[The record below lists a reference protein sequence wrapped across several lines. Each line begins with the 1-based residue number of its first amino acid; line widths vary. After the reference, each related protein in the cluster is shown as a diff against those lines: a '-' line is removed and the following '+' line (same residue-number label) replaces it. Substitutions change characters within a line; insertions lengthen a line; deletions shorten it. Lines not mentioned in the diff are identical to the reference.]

1 MPTLIK
7 SWVGWAYDPVGWSSG
22 SEFSGAVM
30 SDASALTLPRSVA
43 LARGR
48 QGTVLAAV
56 LLAGFGG
63 LFTLVRANRSLAAD
77 LAITIRVQR
86 FRSPGVAHVMETAS
100 WLGFP
105 PQSRIVPPAIAL
117 GLWLARL
124 RTEALF
130 ALLAW
135 GTAFLSTMVKA
146 VMRRPRPENPS
157 VQVTVAKL
165 AGTSF
170 PSGHTLA
177 YVGVY
182 GFLAY
187 LAYTL
192 LRPALLRRPIVALLC
207 GLVAIV
213 GPSRVYAGHHWPTD
227 VLASYFLGFSYL
239 IGLTALYRQVKA
251 WQTQR

>member
-1 MPTLIK
+1 MTNGEAP
-7 SWVGWAYDPVGWSSG
+7 
-22 SEFSGAVM
+22 
-30 SDASALTLPRSVA
+30 LTLPRSIA

-48 QGTVLAAV
+48 RGTLLAAG

-63 LFTLVRANRSLAAD
+63 LFALVRANRSLAVDVAV
-77 LAITIRVQR
+77 TIRVQR
-86 FRSPGVAHVMETAS
+86 FRSRRLARLMEVTS
-100 WLGFP
+100 WLGFA
-105 PQSRIVPPAIAL
+105 PQSRIIPPAIAVA
-117 GLWLARL
+117 LWLARL
-124 RTEALF
+124 RMEAVF

-135 GTAFLSTMVKA
+135 GSAFLSTMVKA
-146 VMRRPRPENPS
+146 MMRRPRPDHPS
-157 VQVTVAKL
+157 VQVAVAEL

-182 GFLAY
+182 GYLAY

-192 LRPALLRRPIVALLC
+192 LRPAALRRSVVALLSA
-207 GLVAIV
+207 LLALV

-239 IGLTALYRQVKA
+239 IGLTALYRRAKA
-251 WQTQR
+251 FENRKRPEPGGVTMATIR